1 MCPNVKSGKVDF
13 SYPAE
18 VEQFRT
24 ELREWLAENLTDELV
39 AARRPTGRDDAAFE
53 RLRVWNATMADAGW
67 AAVSWPREYGGRG
80 ATVLEQLVYTEETTR
95 ARAPCRS
102 TSLG

>member
-1 MCPNVKSGKVDF
+1 MDF
-13 SYPAE
+13 CYPAE
-18 VEQFRT
+18 VERFRT
-24 ELREWLAENLTDELV
+24 ELRDWLSDNLTDELV
-39 AARRPTGRDDAAFE
+39 KARRAGGRDDAAFE
-53 RLRVWNATMADAGW
+53 MLRAWNQTMADAGW

-102 TSLG
+102 TLLA